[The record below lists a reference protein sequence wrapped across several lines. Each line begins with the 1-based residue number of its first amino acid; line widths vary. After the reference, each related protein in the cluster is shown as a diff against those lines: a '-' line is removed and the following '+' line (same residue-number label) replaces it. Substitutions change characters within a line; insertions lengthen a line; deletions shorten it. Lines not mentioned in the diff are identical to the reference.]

1 MQQNSEFP
9 QEYNNLNLIFEK
21 IWSVLETGIK
31 PISNNPAHT
40 PALATIDHN
49 NLPQIRSVVLRSV
62 NRPKREIWFH
72 SDIRSSKISDL
83 SNNKNAS
90 FLIYDPKNK
99 FQIRLLTTIKMY
111 HNDPKSS
118 KAWNNLKPMS
128 KICYQVS
135 QAPGTQLSDPLK
147 AINTPEIN
155 NEGRDNFVVLVAKI
169 IELEWLYLHHKGHRR
184 ARFNW
189 LNNNWDSGWI
199 TP

>member
-40 PALATIDHN
+40 PALATIDKN

-62 NRPKREIWFH
+62 NRAKREIWFH
-72 SDIRSSKISDL
+72 SDIRSSKISDI

-99 FQIRLLTTIKMY
+99 FQMY
-111 HNDPKSS
+111 KGQCT
-118 KAWNNLKPMS
+118 A
-128 KICYQVS
+128 
-135 QAPGTQLSDPLK
+135 LS
-147 AINTPEIN
+147 A
-155 NEGRDNFVVLVAKI
+155 GV
-169 IELEWLYLHHKGHRR
+169 YCGH
-184 ARFNW
+184 FQ
-189 LNNNWDSGWI
+189 
-199 TP
+199 P